1 MGKKSQIAATPL
13 EKWLPYRFSLIAGR
27 LGAFATP
34 LFRDRYDLPLAA
46 GRTLAVISRYQ
57 PLSASELGLYTSYDA
72 FKVARAIDMLLRRK
86 LIRRD
91 ADPEDR
97 RRARLQLTPKGEE
110 VYRDYE
116 KFARRVE
123 HLWLSEL
130 SDAELKV
137 LYAVLDK
144 VDSKVATLTAPDA
157 WKAFV
162 D

>member
-1 MGKKSQIAATPL
+1 MGKKSTATPEPL
-13 EKWLPYRFSLIAGR
+13 EKWLPYRFALISGR

-46 GRTLAVISRYQ
+46 GRTLAVIARYQ
-57 PLSASELGLYTSYDA
+57 PLSASELGGHTSYDA
-72 FKVARAIDMLLRRK
+72 FKVARSIDMLLKRK

-97 RRARLQLTPKGEE
+97 RRARVELTAKGDAI
-110 VYRDYE
+110 YRDYE

-123 HLWLSEL
+123 QLWLSEL

-137 LYAVLDK
+137 LYTVLDK
-144 VDSKVATLTAPDA
+144 IDGKVAELAAPDA

-162 D
+162 G

>member
-1 MGKKSQIAATPL
+1 MGKKSTATPEPL
-13 EKWLPYRFSLIAGR
+13 EKWLPYRFALISGR
-27 LGAFATP
+27 LGVFAAP
-34 LFRDRYDLPLAA
+34 LFRERYDLPQAV
-46 GRTLAVISRYQ
+46 GRTLAVIARYQ
-57 PLSASELGLYTSYDA
+57 PLSASELASHTSYDA
-72 FKVARAIDMLLRRK
+72 FKVARSIDMLLRRK

-97 RRARLQLTPKGEE
+97 RRARVQLTAKGESI
-110 VYRDYE
+110 YRDYE

-130 SDAELKV
+130 SDAELKA
-137 LYAVLDK
+137 LYTALDK
-144 VDSKVATLTAPDA
+144 IDSVVATLTGPEA